1 MLKKALL
8 NRFSRKVASQSE
20 PISFDRANSVG
31 ILTVYEDNLDLDD
44 LLVELEGKGKS
55 PRLVTLI
62 TRPQKDKTYP
72 KNCFTEKDISLTGT
86 ILSDELLYFT
96 KQKYDFLLCLDSS
109 GNNFI
114 KYLLS
119 KTQARHRIGFHHPN
133 HEGLLDMMIKTGPDL
148 SPVAEILKYLKM
160 IRHD

>member
-1 MLKKALL
+1 MFKKAIL
-8 NRFSRKVASQSE
+8 NYLSSKKIELSD
-20 PISFDRANSVG
+20 PIGFDRSNSVG
-31 ILTVYEDNLDLDD
+31 ILSIYEDEYDLGE
-44 LLVELEGKGKS
+44 LLQELEGKGKS
-55 PRLVTLI
+55 PRVVSLVL
-62 TRPQKDKTYP
+62 RPQKDKVYP
-72 KNCFTEKDISLTGT
+72 TNCFTEKDIGLTGT

-96 KQKYDFLLCLDSS
+96 KQKYDFLLCIDST

-133 HEGLLDMMIKTGPDL
+133 HEGLLDMMIKPGKDS
-148 SPVAEILKYLKM
+148 SPIGELLKYLKM